1 MAAAEIDGGKLN
13 MSNTQKTAAGGLTA
27 ALCATM
33 MFLTGLIPIG
43 QYAFPAIAGMVILS
57 FSYAAG
63 KRWAFYSF
71 AATAV
76 ITIFI
81 CSDKEAVTI
90 FTLILGYYPLIR
102 DSLEKIQKRVLSY
115 LIKLFIF
122 NATAGVYYAI
132 AIMLIEIDPEEF
144 NLFGVSLPFLFL
156 LFANLAFIMY
166 DKMLKIFEI
175 RYKTFI
181 KKTIKNI
188 FRQ

>member
-1 MAAAEIDGGKLN
+1 M
-13 MSNTQKTAAGGLTA
+13 
-27 ALCATM
+27 
-33 MFLTGLIPIG
+33 
-43 QYAFPAIAGMVILS
+43 
-57 FSYAAG
+57 
-63 KRWAFYSF
+63 
-71 AATAV
+71 
-76 ITIFI
+76 
-81 CSDKEAVTI
+81 
-90 FTLILGYYPLIR
+90 
-102 DSLEKIQKRVLSY
+102 EKIQKRVLSY